1 MVNGSVALVFFYGI
15 FWAGALSAIGRYHA
29 FDTHMFFS
37 PSPESRSHARRR
49 FVAGVVIMNIF
60 PALWFWFLSARIVP
74 DELGVFP
81 IMTAALASLSVF
93 GFHRILH
100 AIIAT
105 DCHSKFY
112 SQKEWIAVINQW
124 RKDDPPNTVWAHLV
138 PGIGFL
144 IIFPSLPYALR
155 ALGYLLKNIL
165 TWLGLLG

>member
-1 MVNGSVALVFFYGI
+1 MVSGSVALVFFYGI

-37 PSPESRSHARRR
+37 PSPKSRSHARRR

-74 DELGVFP
+74 NKPGVFP
-81 IMTAALASLSVF
+81 IMTAMLASLSVF
-93 GFHRILH
+93 GFGRILH
-100 AIIAT
+100 AIIAAESS
-105 DCHSKFY
+105 HSKFY
-112 SQKEWIAVINQW
+112 SQEEWDAVIERW
-124 RKDDPPNTVWAHLV
+124 ERGGPNTFWAHFV

-144 IIFPSLPYALR
+144 IIFPPSAL
-155 ALGYLLKNIL
+155 ALVHLLKTIL